1 MSALGPYIGPPVCP
15 RSCPPLTNE
24 CPVPVLR
31 FCVGQEKQMQL
42 LKARVL
48 LFEAFVTE
56 AMASQTT
63 QDFVWIIY
71 ARTR

>member
-1 MSALGPYIGPPVCP
+1 MDRTLARRYVRARAL
-15 RSCPPLTNE
+15 RSPTNAL
-24 CPVPVLR
+24 PVLR

>member
-1 MSALGPYIGPPVCP
+1 M
-15 RSCPPLTNE
+15 
-24 CPVPVLR
+24 
-31 FCVGQEKQMQL
+31 GQEKQMQL